1 MMKLLRAEAILD
13 EVCVAVSKWL
23 DYAEQARVMN
33 DWRQQMQNAEEIFFG
48 GTAVIWG
55 VG

>member
-1 MMKLLRAEAILD
+1 MMKLRRAEAILD

-33 DWRQQMQNAEEIFFG
+33 DWRQQMQNTEEIFFG
-48 GTAVIWG
+48 WIG
-55 VG
+55 VVQGV